1 MTMPNVPIT
10 AEFPI
15 YDPGAVFA
23 DVLAAALVAR
33 GILPSIEH
41 VVYGPGGAHE
51 NDPPAPRVCIDFAD
65 DFTVIRPLVGN
76 TNHGLGLVVSMTDD
90 EDVDYEGAA
99 RSVFQKR
106 ETMIMTLWARI
117 PESGE
122 EDPKDLMSAG
132 AARLARL
139 AMFELEARVL
149 SVLHDE
155 FNLSIPS
162 GGITGKIARASE
174 QDEQYGASCT
184 LLIPFYTDVP
194 GSEFLV
200 KVSEQAPM
208 EADMIAVTEDSEYLA
223 ATVHI
228 PAS

>member
-1 MTMPNVPIT
+1 MTMPNVPIV
-10 AEFPI
+10 AEFPVE
-15 YDPGAVFA
+15 DPGAAFA
-23 DVLAAALVAR
+23 DALATALVAR

-65 DFTVIRPLVGN
+65 DFSVMRPQAGN
-76 TNHGLGLVVSMTDD
+76 TNHGLGLVAAMVDD
-90 EDVDYEGAA
+90 DDIDYEGVT
-99 RSVFQKR
+99 RSIGQVLER
-106 ETMIMTLWARI
+106 MIITLWARI
-117 PESGE
+117 PESGT
-122 EDPKDLMSAG
+122 EDSKDLMSAG

-139 AMFELEARVL
+139 AMFQLRARVL

-155 FNLSIPS
+155 FNLSIPN

-184 LLIPFYTDVP
+184 LVIPFYTQVP
-194 GSEFLV
+194 SDLRV
-200 KVSEQAPM
+200 AVSTATPM
-208 EADMIAVTEDSEYLA
+208 EADMIAETETNEYLA

-228 PAS
+228 PSP